1 MSRNISHNH
10 YLMLL
15 FSVLFLLISWQS
27 FAESNTSPT
36 QAVLIIDDIICQGN
50 ENTDCDFITKK
61 YYQKIGQ
68 VLDADEIA
76 DAQLR
81 LGTLI
86 QFKYINIHLEKS
98 SVRNHVVVVF
108 DVNEA
113 SNIQYE
119 LGANY
124 GYNRRNTSNRSCLY
138 SLTDDI
144 NSYNF
149 GLCDKNWHSNH
160 LGLFS
165 KVTDFNFWGTGKE
178 LSISLYGNFNKS
190 EENRTLTSPLDFSLT
205 DNQRT
210 KIQHY
215 GLGLSYYDPYLFDS
229 AYYYLDVST
238 SISYSSIDVEKQKL
252 DTQQPAAFISY
263 GLFDESDELSL
274 NPLLVSVGRRFA
286 RHSYFSFTAQA
297 NLDDNEQFYS
307 IAYGWNSEDDILFPT
322 SGSAF
327 STSINLDKDSQSLA
341 ISYKQNFSLANHNVL
356 TVGTTTYT
364 SINEWDFTGIQ
375 GNIFVRYSSI
385 NAIDKLN
392 GSYSGWHVG
401 ANIGGVYFKD
411 VDYDSASVGFSA
423 GYTHQTE
430 NMIYR
435 FSANISLS
443 EAK

>member
-1 MSRNISHNH
+1 MSRHISHNH
-10 YLMLL
+10 YLMVL
-15 FSVLFLLISWQS
+15 FSILFLATSWRS
-27 FAESNTSPT
+27 FAESSTSST

-86 QFKYINIHLEKS
+86 QFKYISIHLEKS
-98 SVRNHVVVVF
+98 TVRNHVVVVF

-119 LGANY
+119 LGTNY
-124 GYNRRNTSNRSCLY
+124 AYSRINTSNRSCLY
-138 SLTDDI
+138 SLTDNN

-149 GLCDKNWHSNH
+149 GLCDSYNHSNH
-160 LGLFS
+160 LRLTS
-165 KVTDFNFWGTGKE
+165 KVTNFNFWGTGKE
-178 LSISLYGNFNKS
+178 LSISLYGDFNKG
-190 EENRTLTSPLDFSLT
+190 EENRTLTSPLDLSLT

-210 KIQHY
+210 NRQNY

-238 SISYSSIDVEKQKL
+238 SISYSSIDDEKQNL
-252 DTQQPAAFISY
+252 ATQQPAAFISN
-263 GLFDESDELSL
+263 GVFEESDELSL
-274 NPLLVSVGRRFA
+274 DPLIISVGRRFA
-286 RHSYFSFTAQA
+286 RHSYVSFTAQA
-297 NLDDNEQFYS
+297 NFDDSEQFYS
-307 IAYGWNSEDDILFPT
+307 AAYGWNSEDDILFPT
-322 SGSAF
+322 TGSVF
-327 STSINLDKDSQSLA
+327 STSINLDKDSQNLA
-341 ISYKQNFSLANHNVL
+341 ISYRQNFSLANHNFL
-356 TVGTTTYT
+356 TLGTTTNT
-364 SINEWDFTGIQ
+364 LINERDFTGIQ
-375 GNIFVRYSSI
+375 GNIFVRYTSI

-401 ANIGGVYFKD
+401 ANIDSVYFKD
-411 VDYDSASVGFSA
+411 IDYDSVSMGLSA

-435 FSANISLS
+435 FSANIFLA
-443 EAK
+443 ETE